1 MNFVIISLKVKQT
14 ITISPVSVSKTFE
27 DESKPGDF
35 KRSEV
40 LKEKFWLS

>member
-1 MNFVIISLKVKQT
+1 MFVIQFNFAGKK